1 MTLND
6 KFFDSFNNE
15 ELKEIIASA
24 QRELESRKS
33 KKKNELWDKVVA
45 AVQEYTNEIGPID
58 IEVKNFPECIYFTA
72 DFDASLPGC
81 IYAQE

>member
-1 MTLND
+1 MKLND

-24 QRELESRKS
+24 QHELESRRS
-33 KKKNELWDKVVA
+33 KKENELWDKVVA
-45 AVQEYTNEIGPID
+45 AVQEYTNEVGRIE
-58 IEVKNFPECIYFTA
+58 IEVKNFPEYIYFTA

-81 IYAQE
+81 ICAQE

>member
-6 KFFDSFNNE
+6 KFFNSFNTE
-15 ELKEIIASA
+15 EPKEIIVSA

-33 KKKNELWDKVVA
+33 KKENELWDKVIA

-58 IEVKNFPECIYFTA
+58 IEVKNFPESIYFTA
-72 DFDASLPGC
+72 DFDAFLPGC